1 MNLFRPIVFFN
12 PKQQTFSP
20 MVRDWTN
27 FKTYRLKTLKIF
39 YDLPQKLYKR
49 KRNNLHFLS
58 LNVAR
63 LLFIQLLHSIDST
76 G

>member
-20 MVRDWTN
+20 VPRDATI

-39 YDLPQKLYKR
+39 YNYFKNFTKERETIYI
-49 KRNNLHFLS
+49 FS
-58 LNVAR
+58 L
-63 LLFIQLLHSIDST
+63 LMSLDF
-76 G
+76 